1 MLGCTD
7 CGCLP
12 GASLGPACEHDPAGQ
27 CDCIDDV
34 GGRTCDTPHPG
45 YFIPKMDYIQVQSSA
60 DLMVCTFKILYA
72 YEFLDKVFGSCIIH
86 RVTTL

>member
-1 MLGCTD
+1 MTFNFSSDNELGCTD

-27 CDCIDDV
+27 CDCMDNV

-45 YFIPKMDYIQVQSSA
+45 YFIPKMDYIQAQSSA
-60 DLMVCTFKILYA
+60 DLMVCTYTNFICLRI
-72 YEFLDKVFGSCIIH
+72 F
-86 RVTTL
+86 